1 MLGRGIRAVGTW
13 LGVCGLLVTSC
24 SGRPDE
30 GSHSSEEVVEQ
41 ATPPAPREVPPVP
54 SAVSP
59 FLHTVEDRTVA
70 PGVRYRCLAGTS
82 PRFKHPLV
90 AHVLSF
96 DPRDPRYRVAVLPA
110 LGKSRSG
117 RQSTRRLARHA
128 GAVAAI
134 NGSYFHFV
142 VKKLDGDPIGLVLSR
157 GRLLNPARG
166 DRPALGILADGRVL
180 FGRPAPAEAPSGE
193 HQLAWQAG
201 LASPVLPHVPDD
213 PAFGHRPALARLAMA
228 GTTAGILEHSGAR
241 DLPAPWNQVTDALEG
256 GPQLIHRGRAVPLEG
271 FNWTIL
277 HGKEP
282 RTAVGLTGSGQMLWI
297 TVDGRRPGHSMGTS
311 LDELTRLFLS
321 LGAVEALNW
330 DGGGST
336 TMVLP
341 GGNVVTKI
349 ATGWVR
355 EVSNALVLLPATASI
370 LVAGLS
376 EGEPAGRRQ
385 LPGVQDAA
393 FRTGR

>member
-1 MLGRGIRAVGTW
+1 MQRLPVSRLLSGVIGALCLASCWPDPSRDPADRGI
-13 LGVCGLLVTSC
+13 
-24 SGRPDE
+24 
-30 GSHSSEEVVEQ
+30 GSR
-41 ATPPAPREVPPVP
+41 PAPEAVRKVPPPV
-54 SAVSP
+54 ALTVAP
-59 FLHTVEDRTVA
+59 FLRATRDRQVA

-96 DPRDPRYRVAVLPA
+96 DPRDRRYRVAVLPA
-110 LGKSRSG
+110 VGRSRSG
-117 RQSTRRLARHA
+117 RQSTRRLARNS

-142 VKKLDGDPIGLVLSR
+142 AKKQDGDPIGLVLSR

-166 DRPALGILADGRVL
+166 DRPALGILPDGRLLFGHPNRSDAASSEHLLAWQSALSASAGGDRSGRLGTPGADGR
-180 FGRPAPAEAPSGE
+180 S
-193 HQLAWQAG
+193 H
-201 LASPVLPHVPDD
+201 
-213 PAFGHRPALARLAMA
+213 
-228 GTTAGILEHSGAR
+228 
-241 DLPAPWNQVTDALEG
+241 LPAPWHLATDALEG
-256 GPQLIHRGRAVPLEG
+256 GPLLVHQGRPVALKG

-282 RTAVGLTGSGQMLWI
+282 RTAIGMTASGEMLWV

-311 LDELTRLFLS
+311 LDELARLFLS

-341 GGNVVTKI
+341 GGDVVTKI

-370 LVAGLS
+370 LVAGLPS
-376 EGEPAGRRQ
+376 VPAR
-385 LPGVQDAA
+385 
-393 FRTGR
+393 